1 MDNQYTYMNICCMYL
16 YICDMYVY
24 IIICMYTWNIHFL
37 RPNDYWGYLC
47 TPSTMDIIVY
57 PEYWMVNIFTVPWV
71 FHFYYYCGTLW

>member
-1 MDNQYTYMNICCMYL
+1 MDNQYTYMNIDCMYL

-24 IIICMYTWNIHFL
+24 IIICMYTWNIHVS